1 MATTMSGSTTET
13 WRLGIPDEAWAFEA
27 PRPGARD
34 LAERELW
41 ERSEVRSRMRRE
53 SAAARK
59 VGVKRGARSKLA
71 MALVGVTLAVPATEA
86 VTAGSAQAAPLS
98 SGVLQR
104 GDTGPR
110 VEALQRALGVTAD
123 GSFGDATHKA
133 VRAYQR
139 AHGLEVDGVVGART
153 AAALGLSGSGSGTTR
168 TASTK
173 TSSGTKTSSAA
184 TSAGAADVDLSAA
197 TIRKVQAKLGVTADG
212 GWGPQ
217 TAKALRAYQRS
228 HGLEVD
234 GVPGPATLSSLGV
247 SASSAAS
254 STRSAEDSSSASS
267 GSSSF
272 GSAIAAARSKA
283 GAPYAYGGTGPSSF
297 DCSGLTQWAFKQAG
311 VSLPRT
317 SFAQYGVGS
326 AVSKGDVQAGD
337 LVFFSTAGAG
347 ASHVGIAVSS
357 SSAISATSHG
367 VMEHSFTSGYW
378 SQNWVGAR
386 RV

>member
-1 MATTMSGSTTET
+1 MTTTMSGSTTET
-13 WRLGIPDEAWAFEA
+13 WRLGIPDETWAFEA
-27 PRPGARD
+27 PRPGVRD
-34 LAERELW
+34 LAEHELW
-41 ERSEVRSRMRRE
+41 ERSEVRSRLRRE

-59 VGVKRGARSKLA
+59 VGVRRGARSRLA

-98 SGVLQR
+98 TGVLRR
-104 GDTGPR
+104 GDTGAK

-123 GSFGDATHKA
+123 GSFGNATHRA

-139 AHGLEVDGVVGART
+139 AHGLEVDGVVGPRT
-153 AAALGLSGSGSGTTR
+153 AAALGLSISGST
-168 TASTK
+168 
-173 TSSGTKTSSAA
+173 
-184 TSAGAADVDLSAA
+184 
-197 TIRKVQAKLGVTADG
+197 
-212 GWGPQ
+212 
-217 TAKALRAYQRS
+217 
-228 HGLEVD
+228 
-234 GVPGPATLSSLGV
+234 
-247 SASSAAS
+247 
-254 STRSAEDSSSASS
+254 TRSASTTTSS
-267 GSSSF
+267 GSSS
-272 GSAIAAARSKA
+272 GSSSSASPSSAVAAVRSKI
-283 GAPYAYGGTGPSSF
+283 GASYAYGGTGPSSF
-297 DCSGLTQWAFKQAG
+297 DCSGLTQWAFKRAG

-326 AVSKGDVQAGD
+326 AVSKANVQAGD

-357 SSAISATSHG
+357 SSAVSATSHG